1 MSQSTQCL
9 WSVVPL
15 AFLFIFVPPRYLPSP
30 QCPWWFSP
38 PSPSSSPPCQARA
51 PRKIMIMIIMIT
63 TLLLNKSDK
72 DYDNVFS
79 RAHPCHWHNA
89 LWQWNGE
96 NQPYNLAPSIFCS
109 HFLGKP
115 SVTDLRKKMGF
126 FPNPLDP
133 PPSTLRRKWQKKM
146 CTRSHIL
153 DPFLWAII
161 HPPRPVLRLTRW
173 F

>member
-1 MSQSTQCL
+1 MPS
-9 WSVVPL
+9 

-38 PSPSSSPPCQARA
+38 PSPSSSPLCQARA
-51 PRKIMIMIIMIT
+51 PRKIMIT

-115 SVTDLRKKMGF
+115 SVTDFRKKMGCF
-126 FPNPLDP
+126 LNPLDP
-133 PPSTLRRKWQKKM
+133 SPQRRRTFFGNNVFT
-146 CTRSHIL
+146 TRHNHDMI
-153 DPFLWAII
+153 FLLLQISN
-161 HPPRPVLRLTRW
+161 LTEEVSL
-173 F
+173 